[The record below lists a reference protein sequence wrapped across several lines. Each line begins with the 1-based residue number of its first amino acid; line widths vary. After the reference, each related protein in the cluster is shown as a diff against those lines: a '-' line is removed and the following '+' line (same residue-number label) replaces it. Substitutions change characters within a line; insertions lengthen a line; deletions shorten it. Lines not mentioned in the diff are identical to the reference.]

1 MESFSKYEAPLDM
14 FYEDMKM
21 FHAHILEF
29 KSTPACG
36 WITKRIILSYANLD
50 LILAGVCGA
59 KRDSTDGT
67 LLKEE
72 ALCGE
77 TSPFKASSFND

>member
-1 MESFSKYEAPLDM
+1 
-14 FYEDMKM
+14 MKM
-21 FHAHILEF
+21 FHVYILEF

-36 WITKRIILSYANLD
+36 RIIERIILSYANLD

-72 ALCGE
+72 EL
-77 TSPFKASSFND
+77 PFKASSFND